1 MADGGLGT
9 VDETSRLLPKII
21 EREAEDVGES
31 EIVREGG
38 QEEEQEEPG
47 FRRCL
52 GVIIGFL
59 VIACLDGAMYSF
71 AAVFQSRIKEVA
83 QDTPGSS

>member
-1 MADGGLGT
+1 MGT
-9 VDETSRLLPKII
+9 EEVDETSRLLPKII
-21 EREAEDVGES
+21 AREDGDIGEAVV
-31 EIVREGG
+31 VREGG

-47 FRRCL
+47 FWRWL

-71 AAVFQSRIKEVA
+71 AAVFQSRIKEV
-83 QDTPGSS
+83 DTGCS